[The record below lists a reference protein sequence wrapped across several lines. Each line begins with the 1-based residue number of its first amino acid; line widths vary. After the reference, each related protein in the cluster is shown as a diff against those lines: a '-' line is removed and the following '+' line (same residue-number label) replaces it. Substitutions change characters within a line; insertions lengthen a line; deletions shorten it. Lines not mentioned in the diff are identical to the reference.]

1 MNKLIVLVALLAF
14 SAFGATNDVKYASL
28 IYWTDTITYAPDV
41 HLKALRELLEKEI
54 MEKQEGW
61 DENESNLK
69 SSANTVDAGTKTK
82 VDGDVT
88 FTNRGAPTAKV
99 NVHAEAFAET
109 RFTWEKKRI
118 FKTQSLQKA
127 LMSKVAQT
135 NDEISIMKSDW
146 KLRFNINFRNESKE
160 QAFEYKEGGY
170 TGVFLVIK
178 DKDNLKKEAPRIP
191 ISPDNLKPDSFVLRP
206 NGGKATLTV
215 EADIPNQDIRE
226 VLLAANVSGVLDQYV
241 MIEFDD
247 QFNMEA
253 KDANSLWN
261 YQDVCASK
269 VAIMGFGAWSPE
281 VVNSGGLTYRGV
293 LDRASRLAFD
303 YADDDALNMVGK
315 RYFGRVASDDKGV
328 YVILAKIRGEFKDR
342 LSKEEL
348 GYRLSA
354 KDYDKDL
361 IFVRL
366 GLQDIYA
373 NYTQCPVSVVSNCY
387 SYVRDS
393 RDVSDED
400 LFACAILAKEGG
412 DYSLFGYCLSRI
424 KNLDGFLKD
433 EVNKSLAMSLIIK
446 SDNVEYFEK
455 LQSLEWVCADR
466 TILGFA
472 AENGSANIVKWLLE
486 KAPDNER
493 LKNGKLK
500 VDDLVAGADDDDVG
514 YRGKTPLYWAAK
526 NGHLKVCQYLA
537 SKGADVN
544 RVFYEKEKKSGKV
557 REYDELV
564 KLSYISDACITNYIN
579 AQREVLKFRNM
590 WRPREGA
597 FKEGITA
604 DKIKSWVCAGVLPD
618 SPNCDL
624 GYNWNFLSWAI
635 FLKDVSLVDFLIDHG
650 ADVNSATPDDNF
662 TALMLAC
669 EAGDTNLVAKLIAK
683 SVDVYAQ
690 QDDGMTAFHHAIRC
704 QKYDCAKMLLE
715 YLDIAKCDKVEV
727 DGIEL
732 NLVQY
737 VGIFCD
743 DDRICSK
750 VKGMNPQSWLE
761 MLKFWHE
768 KGFSDCLTRCKL
780 GDDEIIKLSSISH
793 TVQMAD
799 DLYDKGLLHSYLE
812 RIRKEGLRHTLEA
825 TDPTWTDWFDFI
837 ELREKAENGDK
848 KSQCELGRCYGN
860 GNGVSKNA
868 DKAFRWFHEAA
879 MGEWPEA
886 LYHLGTCY
894 NYGFGTAKDKLKA
907 KECREKAEKLGYKR

>member
-1 MNKLIVLVALLAF
+1 MNKLIMLVALFAF
-14 SAFGATNDVKYASL
+14 SAFGATNDVKYSSL
-28 IYWTDTITYAPDV
+28 IYWTDPITYAPDV
-41 HLKALRELLEKEI
+41 QLKVLRELREKENSG
-54 MEKQEGW
+54 MDFSQE
-61 DENESNLK
+61 
-69 SSANTVDAGTKTK
+69 SSASEHKISENTTAIGGKIETKADASSSY
-82 VDGDVT
+82 
-88 FTNRGAPTAKV
+88 RGLPTAKAS
-99 NVHAEAFAET
+99 VHAEAFAET
-109 RFTWEKKRI
+109 RFAWEQKRAS
-118 FKTQSLQKA
+118 KNQSMQKEWIRTVVEK
-127 LMSKVAQT
+127 SGET
-135 NDEISIMKSDW
+135 SIMKGDW
-146 KLRFNINFRNESKE
+146 KLRFNINFKNETKE
-160 QAFEYKEGGY
+160 QEFEYKEGEY

-178 DKDNLKKEAPRIP
+178 DKDNLKKEAHRISV
-191 ISPDNLKPDSFVLRP
+191 SPDNLKPDGFTLRP

-215 EADIPNQDIRE
+215 EADIPNEDIRE
-226 VLLAANVSGVLDQYV
+226 ILLNANVLGVLDQYV
-241 MIEFDD
+241 TIEFDD
-247 QFNMEA
+247 QFKMEG
-253 KDANSLWN
+253 KDTKSLWN

-269 VAIMGFGAWSPE
+269 VAIMGFGDWSPE
-281 VVNSGGLTYRGV
+281 VVNSGGLTYRQV
-293 LDRASRLAFD
+293 LNKVSKLPFG
-303 YADDDALNMVGK
+303 YTDDALDMVGK
-315 RYFGRVASDDKGV
+315 RRFGRVASDDKGV
-328 YVILAKIRGEFKDR
+328 YVILAKMQGELKDR
-342 LSKEEL
+342 LSKEDLECQ
-348 GYRLSA
+348 LST

-361 IFVRL
+361 VFVRL
-366 GLQDIYA
+366 GLQDVYD
-373 NYTQCPVSVVSNCY
+373 NYTQCPASVLSNCC
-387 SYVRDS
+387 SYVHDS
-393 RDVSDED
+393 RDVGDED
-400 LFACAILAKEGG
+400 LFACAMLAKEGG
-412 DYSLFGYCLSRI
+412 DYSFFGHCLLRI

-433 EVNKSLAMSLIIK
+433 EMNKSLAMSLIIK
-446 SDNVEYFEK
+446 SDNAEYFER
-455 LQSLEWVCADR
+455 LQSLGWGYADR
-466 TILGFA
+466 TELGFA
-472 AENGSANIVKWLLE
+472 AENGSLNIVRWLLE
-486 KAPDNER
+486 NAPKNER
-493 LKNGKLK
+493 PL
-500 VDDLVAGADDDDVG
+500 VDGLVADADDDDVG
-514 YRGKTPLYWAAK
+514 YRGKTPLFWAAK
-526 NGHLKVCQYLA
+526 NGHLGVCQYLV
-537 SKGADVN
+537 SKGADIN
-544 RVFYEKEKKSGKV
+544 RWYNEIETNSGKV
-557 REYDELV
+557 RKYDKLV
-564 KLSYISDACITNYIN
+564 DNSCITSDAVRNYIT
-579 AQREVLKFRNM
+579 AQREVLKYRNM
-590 WRPREGA
+590 WRPRERA
-597 FKEGITA
+597 FKDGITKN
-604 DKIKSWVCAGVLPD
+604 KIESWVRAGVAPD
-618 SPNCDL
+618 SSNCDL

-812 RIRKEGLRHTLEA
+812 RIRKEGSRHTLEA

-879 MGEWPEA
+879 KGEWPEA